1 MSGKKVLF
9 VDDSQQTLTLLA
21 RIARLVGS
29 IPRVARSL
37 EEAMAVVRQ
46 DPPDLVFVDLRMPQ
60 TDGLKVIRSLRQ
72 SLPAAGQPK
81 IFLLTAEADPTL
93 REDALQAGA
102 QGVLEKP
109 LSPDVLLEVLNG

>member
-37 EEAMAVVRQ
+37 DEAVAVVRQ
-46 DPPDLVFVDLRMPQ
+46 DTPDLVLVDLRMPQ
-60 TDGLKVIRSLRQ
+60 TDGLSVIRALRQ
-72 SLPAAGQPK
+72 TLPAGQTH
-81 IFLLTAEADPTL
+81 IFLLTAEADPAL
-93 REDALQAGA
+93 QEAALQAGA
-102 QGVLEKP
+102 RGVLEKP
-109 LSPDVLLEVLNG
+109 LSPDVLLEVLDG

>member
-37 EEAMAVVRQ
+37 DEAVAVVRQ
-46 DPPDLVFVDLRMPQ
+46 DTPDLVLVDLRMPQ
-60 TDGLKVIRSLRQ
+60 TDGLSVIRVLRQ
-72 SLPAAGQPK
+72 ALPAGQTR
-81 IFLLTAEADPTL
+81 IFLLTAEADPAL
-93 REDALQAGA
+93 QEAALQAGA
-102 QGVLEKP
+102 RGVLEKP
-109 LSPDVLLEVLNG
+109 LSPDILLEVLDG